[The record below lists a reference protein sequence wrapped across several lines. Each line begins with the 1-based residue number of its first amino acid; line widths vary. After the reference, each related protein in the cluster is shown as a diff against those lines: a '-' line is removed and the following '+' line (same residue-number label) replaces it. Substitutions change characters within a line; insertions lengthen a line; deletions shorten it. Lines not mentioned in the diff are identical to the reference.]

1 MNIVRPFYYKGK
13 TESGIELEGCVFAL
27 DFSNAIDMIDTHG
40 EFCPELEIRPATAEE
55 VERYAKR

>member
-1 MNIVRPFYYKGK
+1 MNIVRPFYYVGK
-13 TESGIELEGCVFAL
+13 TESGERIEGCVFAL

-55 VERYAKR
+55 AERYACS